1 VNNELLEK
9 EPCRRPSG
17 GLRAFFS
24 SEEEAEAF
32 AADPANT
39 DYHGDI
45 AHRCGKCG
53 RWHLSHVE
61 WLVPEFARRMTS
73 VN

>member
-24 SEEEAEAF
+24 TKEEAEAF
-32 AADPANT
+32 AANPAIT

-45 AHRCGKCG
+45 AHRCWKCG
-53 RWHLSHVE
+53 RWHLSRVE

>member
-1 VNNELLEK
+1 MDKTL
-9 EPCRRPSG
+9 EPCRRASG
-17 GLRAFFS
+17 SFRAHFP
-24 SEEEAEAF
+24 SEEAAEAF

-39 DYHGDI
+39 DYNGDI

-53 RWHLSHVE
+53 RWHLSRAE
-61 WLVPEFARRMTS
+61 WLVPEFARRMTR

>member
-24 SEEEAEAF
+24 TKEDAEAF
-32 AADPANT
+32 AADPANIE
-39 DYHGDI
+39 YHGDI
-45 AHRCGKCG
+45 AHHCPKCL